1 MGCGVEAH
9 PHYSPPS
16 GQVLPGQRRL
26 LALASFSETR
36 PEPPSGL
43 ETLGPNGFGRAL
55 PFPSRS
61 CLPEGTRLAQ
71 ICQFFHFQSWGS
83 TPLSILDKV
92 VFCNCQPRRVP
103 FYVHVVSRRPRRPI
117 PGLLSAAVSVAQDA
131 LLLHDL
137 MGWGEL
143 LSLHLRWL
151 PPTSLLATEPCAV
164 KATTFLYVTTR
175 LKPIGPTGHVRFG
188 KSEVD
193 RARISHPPQP
203 H

>member
-1 MGCGVEAH
+1 MTPRLRWLRLISCYKYKEEFGECVLKGPGHPGLGCGVEAR

-26 LALASFSETR
+26 LASASFSELH

-43 ETLGPNGFGRAL
+43 ETLGPNGLGRAP

-117 PGLLSAAVSVAQDA
+117 PGRLSAAVSVAQDA

-137 MGWGEL
+137 MGGDSSSPYISGGFL
-143 LSLHLRWL
+143 LL
-151 PPTSLLATEPCAV
+151 PSSPRRPVL
-164 KATTFLYVTTR
+164 
-175 LKPIGPTGHVRFG
+175 
-188 KSEVD
+188 
-193 RARISHPPQP
+193 
-203 H
+203 